1 MACWMHGWAEAAHIH
16 PHHPFALT
24 LPLKSSPSSLFLVLP
39 ICPEPLNCTQ
49 WDGGCLGAHAPDA
62 GRFPCDKA
70 ECEAIRHLG
79 TTGPRLET
87 HSEQVSSRH
96 ECCLT
101 LGELGCSGAA
111 PSIYLALM
119 VFAPQ
124 IKWCLSD
131 SWRALGGCLL
141 TQQTEKTPLTGWIST
156 ALQHKTPLSA
166 HYHTSKW
173 QFTEIYRKMMQLN
186 NWRGQNSEYTFV
198 GRGILW
204 FYYSVIMNPTTITH
218 NLKLKRVM

>member
-1 MACWMHGWAEAAHIH
+1 MHRKWGVTALACWPLSWHPNEVWGSSQKGVSGWHVECTGGQRQHTYTHTI
-16 PHHPFALT
+16 PSPSLS
-24 LPLKSSPSSLFLVLP
+24 PLKSSPSSLFLVLP

-131 SWRALGGCLL
+131 S
-141 TQQTEKTPLTGWIST
+141 
-156 ALQHKTPLSA
+156 
-166 HYHTSKW
+166 
-173 QFTEIYRKMMQLN
+173 
-186 NWRGQNSEYTFV
+186 
-198 GRGILW
+198 
-204 FYYSVIMNPTTITH
+204 
-218 NLKLKRVM
+218 